1 MTLKCNLGLFKSLK
15 TLEVSEISNCE
26 PVGQPGGYLAVRL
39 AILVSHTAA
48 VSQLLCQSVRQSG
61 AQSVGQTDSQ
71 LVRQMNRGG
80 KFLDKL
86 WCCVSGRV

>member
-39 AILVSHTAA
+39 AILVSHAAA
-48 VSQLLCQSVRQSG
+48 VRQLLCQSVRQSG

-80 KFLDKL
+80 KSLEKL

>member
-39 AILVSHTAA
+39 AILVSHAAA
-48 VSQLLCQSVRQSG
+48 VSQLDSLVLSQWVKQSI
-61 AQSVGQTDSQ
+61 GQT
-71 LVRQMNRGG
+71 NE
-80 KFLDKL
+80 
-86 WCCVSGRV
+86 

>member
-1 MTLKCNLGLFKSLK
+1 M
-15 TLEVSEISNCE
+15 
-26 PVGQPGGYLAVRL
+26 AVRL
-39 AILVSHTAA
+39 AILVSHAAA

-80 KFLDKL
+80 KSLEKL
-86 WCCVSGRV
+86 WCCVSGRVKQGNLELSTELATVKSLKTVIWSVSPSSVG